1 MEVIMIDNAL
11 DRLMNEIELLTR
23 VISGLALYYF
33 KGEYVSLVRG

>member
-1 MEVIMIDNAL
+1 MIDRLL
-11 DRLMNEIELLTR
+11 DHFELLTR